1 MNNSTISLQRLSSLV
16 KLTLHLNLKRMLYT
30 ACIGLGVVI
39 VYLLMF
45 SSIGGINSTIN
56 REMYFNQH
64 EFFFVL
70 SLYISGFVFSG
81 GSFIRFRSKQGTI
94 DYLMIPASNTEKF
107 SSEVLLTTLVYPS
120 FFLLSYWL
128 FSVIV
133 NGVLN
138 NISQAF
144 FMPFSFNIAPYGLGL
159 MVYFFIQAIF
169 LFGAASF
176 QRAPL
181 MKLILWALLIAA
193 VIALIF
199 YVAWLNFDYSKG
211 TDELAMNKI
220 FYSSLVY
227 NWHFLTIPV
236 GLVFWLLAFLK
247 LKEKEA

>member
-30 ACIGLGVVI
+30 ACIGLGFAILFIVI
-39 VYLLMF
+39 YWNMDVYYNDMVF
-45 SSIGGINSTIN
+45 S
-56 REMYFNQH
+56 RH
-64 EFFFVL
+64 EYLFVL
-70 SLYISGFVFSG
+70 SLYISGFIFT
-81 GSFIRFRSKQGTI
+81 GSCFIRFRSKQGTI
-94 DYLMIPASNTEKF
+94 DYLMLPASNTEKF
-107 SSEVLLTTLVYPS
+107 ISEFLLATLVYPL

-144 FMPFSFNIAPYGLGL
+144 FMPFSFNIAPYGLDF
-159 MVYFFIQAIF
+159 MVYFFIQTIF
-169 LFGAASF
+169 LFGAACF
-176 QRAPL
+176 QKIPL
-181 MKLILWALLIAA
+181 MKIVLWALLVAA
-193 VIALIF
+193 IIALLF
-199 YVAWLNFDYSKG
+199 YTAWLNFDYSKG

>member
-30 ACIGLGVVI
+30 ACIGLCFAILFIVI
-39 VYLLMF
+39 YWNMHVYYNDMVF
-45 SSIGGINSTIN
+45 
-56 REMYFNQH
+56 RQH
-64 EFFFVL
+64 EYLFVL
-70 SLYISGFVFSG
+70 SLYISGFIFTGS
-81 GSFIRFRSKQGTI
+81 SFIRFRSKQGTI
-94 DYLMIPASNTEKF
+94 DYLMIPTSNSEKF
-107 SSEVLLTTLVYPS
+107 SSEVLLTTLVYPL

-128 FSVIV
+128 FSFLV

-176 QRAPL
+176 QKIPL
-181 MKLILWALLIAA
+181 MKISLWILLVA
-193 VIALIF
+193 VSIVLSF
-199 YVAWLNFDYSKG
+199 YVTASTIDYSKG
-211 TDELAMNKI
+211 TDELVMRRI
-220 FYSSLVY
+220 SDSLVLY
-227 NWHFLTIPV
+227 YWHFWAIPI
-236 GLVFWLLAFLK
+236 GLVFWLLTFLK

>member
-30 ACIGLGVVI
+30 ACIGLCFAILFIVI
-39 VYLLMF
+39 YWNMDVYYNDMVF
-45 SSIGGINSTIN
+45 SL
-56 REMYFNQH
+56 H
-64 EFFFVL
+64 EYLFVL
-70 SLYISGFVFSG
+70 SLYISGFIFTGS
-81 GSFIRFRSKQGTI
+81 SFIRFRSKQGTI
-94 DYLMIPASNTEKF
+94 DYLMIPASNSEKF

-144 FMPFSFNIAPYGLGL
+144 FMPFSFNIAPYGLDY

>member
-1 MNNSTISLQRLSSLV
+1 MNNSTISLQRLTSLV

-30 ACIGLGVVI
+30 ACIGLGFAILFIVI
-39 VYLLMF
+39 YWNMDVYYNDMVF
-45 SSIGGINSTIN
+45 SL
-56 REMYFNQH
+56 H
-64 EFFFVL
+64 EYLFVL
-70 SLYISGFVFSG
+70 SLYISGFIFTGS
-81 GSFIRFRSKQGTI
+81 SFIRFRSKQGTI
-94 DYLMIPASNTEKF
+94 DYLMIPASNSEKF
-107 SSEVLLTTLVYPS
+107 SSEVLLTTLVYPL

-159 MVYFFIQAIF
+159 MVYFFIQTIL
-169 LFGAASF
+169 LFAAVTF
-176 QRAPL
+176 QKTPL
-181 MKLILWALLIAA
+181 MKIILWALLVAA

-211 TDELAMNKI
+211 TDELAMNKL
-220 FYSSLVY
+220 FYSSVVY

-236 GLVFWLLAFLK
+236 GVVFSLLVFLK